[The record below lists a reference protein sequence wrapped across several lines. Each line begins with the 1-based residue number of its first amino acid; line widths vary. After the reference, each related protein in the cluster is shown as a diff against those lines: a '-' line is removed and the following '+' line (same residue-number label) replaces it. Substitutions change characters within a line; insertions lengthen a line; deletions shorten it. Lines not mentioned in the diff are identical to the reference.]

1 MVKHD
6 THAGHKDGDE
16 HHETEQ
22 QRRLNEKL
30 RRELGDTIMAA
41 LEDPAVVEIMLNPD
55 GQIWEDRHGKGMTP
69 IGSMTKIRALNLIG
83 TIAGMLGTEAKSSTP
98 VVEGELPLDG
108 SRFEGII
115 PPIVERPVFAIRKK
129 ALLVYTFD
137 DYVRDGIMSEAQR
150 AIIDKH
156 IQMRHNILV
165 VGATGSGKTTFSN
178 AVLHRIAE
186 LDPDTRIAII
196 EDTRELQCPAVNKFP
211 LRTSENVDMTM
222 LLRACMRMRPD
233 RIVVGEVR
241 DKAALALLKAWN
253 TGHSG
258 GVATVHA
265 NNAEAGLTRIEQL
278 IQEANVP
285 PIPAVIA
292 EAINCIV
299 SIQRTKSGRKVEQIV
314 VVKGGSTD
322 GYDLE
327 TH

>member
-1 MVKHD
+1 MVKHEA
-6 THAGHKDGDE
+6 TRETEE
-16 HHETEQ
+16 HDSEQ
-22 QRRLNEKL
+22 QRRLKDKL
-30 RRELGDTIMAA
+30 RRELGPEIMAA

-55 GQIWEDRHGKGMTP
+55 GQLWEDRHGVGMRP
-69 IGSMTKIRALNLIG
+69 IGHMTKNRAHNLIG
-83 TIAGMLGTEAKSSTP
+83 TIAGMLGGEAKASTP

-115 PPIVERPVFAIRKK
+115 APIVERPVFAIRKK
-129 ALLVYTFD
+129 ALLVYTFA
-137 DYVRDGIMSEAQR
+137 DYVRDGIMNEAQR
-150 AIIDKH
+150 AVIDGH
-156 IQMRHNILV
+156 IQQKHNILV
-165 VGATGSGKTTFSN
+165 VGATGSGKTTFCN
-178 AVLHRIAE
+178 AILHRIAE
-186 LDPDTRIAII
+186 VDPDTRIAII

-211 LRTSENVDMTM
+211 LRTSEFVDMTL

-265 NNAEAGLTRIEQL
+265 NSAEAGLTRIEQL
-278 IQEANVP
+278 IQEANIP

-299 SIQRTKSGRKVEQIV
+299 SIQRTKTGRKVEQIV
-314 VVKGGSTD
+314 TVKGGSAN
-322 GYDLE
+322 GYDLDIL
-327 TH
+327 

>member
-6 THAGHKDGDE
+6 ATRDTEE
-16 HHETEQ
+16 HDSEQ
-22 QRRLNEKL
+22 QRRLKDKL
-30 RRELGDTIMAA
+30 RRELGTEIMTA

-55 GQIWEDRHGKGMTP
+55 GQLWEDRHGVGMRP
-69 IGSMTKIRALNLIG
+69 IGHMTKIRAHNLIG
-83 TIAGMLGTEAKSSTP
+83 TIAGMLGGEAKASTP

-115 PPIVERPVFAIRKK
+115 APIVERPVFAIRKK
-129 ALLVYTFD
+129 ALLVYTFA
-137 DYVRDGIMSEAQR
+137 DYVRDGIMNEAQR
-150 AIIDKH
+150 AVIDGH
-156 IQMRHNILV
+156 ILKKHNILV
-165 VGATGSGKTTFSN
+165 VGATGSGKTTFCN
-178 AVLHRIAE
+178 AILHRIAE
-186 LDPDTRIAII
+186 VDPDTRIAII

-211 LRTSENVDMTM
+211 LRTSEFVDMTL

-265 NNAEAGLTRIEQL
+265 NSAEAGLTRIEQL
-278 IQEANVP
+278 IQEANIP

-299 SIQRTKSGRKVEQIV
+299 SIQRTKTGRQVEQIV
-314 VVKGGSTD
+314 TVKGGSAD

-327 TH
+327 IL